1 MQKYTTI
8 LALSAALVLAAC
20 DGKPSTSTA
29 ASQTAET
36 TSSVSTASNVT
47 TPAASAVAPSGVV
60 TLSSKDGKITI
71 NTSGTF
77 TDKFNDAT
85 FLPIDAKADDV
96 LLLQYDESRN
106 LTVYAVQ
113 AGQVKKSAENF
124 FANLKKTIETDKN
137 ITNAHVSEVANNQI
151 SYDYSTTGEPVS
163 HESCVIAVGADKG
176 ITTVCAVSSDL
187 SVDEV
192 KAVLAD
198 VKFGS

>member
-8 LALSAALVLAAC
+8 LALSTALVLAAC

-36 TSSVSTASNVT
+36 ASSVSTASNVV
-47 TPAASAVAPSGVV
+47 TPAASAVAPSGV

-77 TDKFNDAT
+77 TDKSNDAT

-137 ITNAHVSEVANNQI
+137 ITNVRVSEVANNQI
-151 SYDYSTTGEPVS
+151 SYDYSTAGEPVS
-163 HESCVIAVGADKG
+163 HESCVVAVGTDKG